1 MPTPRQSAPTLAG
14 APRIGAFASRME
26 PVSDGTPCPEVARLF
41 GRHPAWTSIIVRHP
55 RHGLCVL
62 DRQSFEARM
71 SGPHGFGR
79 SLDHRTP
86 VGVLVGSRGTL
97 RMAADVSVLTAYQA
111 LVARPPRY
119 RHHDLLIED
128 LPSGGAGLAGAGLVL
143 EAIASLHA
151 DLALY
156 DDLTGLRNRKGL
168 LQCIDRLLDGGT
180 RGLAVLFLDLDR
192 FKVIND
198 SLGHEVGDDLLR
210 AVASRFQ
217 ESLPDGAEIMRIG
230 GDEFAIVGR
239 AEGRDGAIRI
249 AEQVLQ
255 SLRTPFT
262 LKERELT
269 VTSSVG
275 IGISE
280 VGDDALSLLRKA
292 DLAMYE
298 AKRRGPSMYAV
309 FSGALESAADRRL
322 DLEMELR
329 RAIARNEIAV
339 ASQPI
344 VRLADRELVGF
355 EALVRWRGSARSPV
369 RNPESFLPVAEETGL
384 IHLIDRT
391 VLVQAAAALRK
402 WRPYR
407 PNLMMSVNL
416 DPAVL
421 NGEHFVEEVAAFCRR
436 AGIEPSWLQFEVTES
451 RLMQDLERG
460 IAAMTEL
467 RALGIRLAI
476 DDFGTGYSSLNQI
489 KQLPMDTLKID
500 KSFISSLDTEAP
512 DREIVRLILALGSAM
527 GVSIVAEGIEEE
539 EHVRVLLEMGCDM
552 GQGYLFSRPVDA
564 RRAGALV
571 TADRLDWAA

>member
-1 MPTPRQSAPTLAG
+1 
-14 APRIGAFASRME
+14 
-26 PVSDGTPCPEVARLF
+26 
-41 GRHPAWTSIIVRHP
+41 
-55 RHGLCVL
+55 
-62 DRQSFEARM
+62 
-71 SGPHGFGR
+71 
-79 SLDHRTP
+79 
-86 VGVLVGSRGTL
+86 
-97 RMAADVSVLTAYQA
+97 
-111 LVARPPRY
+111 
-119 RHHDLLIED
+119 
-128 LPSGGAGLAGAGLVL
+128 
-143 EAIASLHA
+143 
-151 DLALY
+151 
-156 DDLTGLRNRKGL
+156 
-168 LQCIDRLLDGGT
+168 
-180 RGLAVLFLDLDR
+180 
-192 FKVIND
+192 
-198 SLGHEVGDDLLR
+198 
-210 AVASRFQ
+210 
-217 ESLPDGAEIMRIG
+217 MRIG

-239 AEGRDGAIRI
+239 AEGRDGASRI

-280 VGDDALSLLRKA
+280 VGDDALSLLCKA

-298 AKRRGPSMYAV
+298 AKRRGPGMYAV
-309 FSGALESAADRRL
+309 FSGALERAADRRL

-329 RAIARNEIAV
+329 RAIARNEIGV
-339 ASQPI
+339 AYQPI

-384 IHLIDRT
+384 IHQIDRT

-402 WRPYR
+402 WRQYR

-416 DPAVL
+416 DPSVL

-436 AGIEPSWLQFEVTES
+436 AGIEPRWLQFEVTES

-476 DDFGTGYSSLNQI
+476 DDFGTGYSSLSQI